1 MVNTRINGFDALR
14 AVAMWLGVVLH
25 SIIVY
30 KSEAEPNWPHEKE
43 SYHVL
48 NVVYE
53 FIHTFRMP
61 LFYMVAGFFSCMVI
75 AKSGIFSFLKQRSK
89 RILVPFLAGIIII
102 VPLSLFPF
110 SLNQYYFFEQMS
122 LSDAFSNSVHD
133 LLKWKGM
140 AHLWFLYYLILFY
153 CIATVTVRV
162 FRFIPV
168 PSASIAPWAQIAPAL
183 LLLLITI
190 ASVLIYYQAYL
201 PPVYTGVKPNIFFLI
216 YYGSFFMFG
225 WWLFRLPALLK
236 VIGRSGH
243 VLLLAGLLLFIVR
256 MNHLYT
262 PASLLSFAG
271 AGIETCLLVL
281 GITGLFLK
289 YFNNES
295 KTWRYFS
302 DASYWVYLTH
312 LFIVSSTQVAF
323 LTVTGIPSWLK
334 LIIVL
339 AVAFGITMFT
349 YQKFVR
355 KTIIGEFLHGKRT
368 S

>member
-1 MVNTRINGFDALR
+1 
-14 AVAMWLGVVLH
+14 
-25 SIIVY
+25 
-30 KSEAEPNWPHEKE
+30 
-43 SYHVL
+43 
-48 NVVYE
+48 
-53 FIHTFRMP
+53 
-61 LFYMVAGFFSCMVI
+61 
-75 AKSGIFSFLKQRSK
+75 
-89 RILVPFLAGIIII
+89 
-102 VPLSLFPF
+102 
-110 SLNQYYFFEQMS
+110 
-122 LSDAFSNSVHD
+122 
-133 LLKWKGM
+133 
-140 AHLWFLYYLILFY
+140 
-153 CIATVTVRV
+153 
-162 FRFIPV
+162 
-168 PSASIAPWAQIAPAL
+168 
-183 LLLLITI
+183 LLLITI
-190 ASVLIYYQAYL
+190 AAVLIYYQAYL

-225 WWLFRLPALLK
+225 WWLFRLPALLN

-262 PASLLSFAG
+262 PASHLSFAG
-271 AGIETCLLVL
+271 TALETCLLVL

-312 LFIVSSTQVAF
+312 LFIVSSTQVA
-323 LTVTGIPSWLK
+323 LLSVTGIPSWLK